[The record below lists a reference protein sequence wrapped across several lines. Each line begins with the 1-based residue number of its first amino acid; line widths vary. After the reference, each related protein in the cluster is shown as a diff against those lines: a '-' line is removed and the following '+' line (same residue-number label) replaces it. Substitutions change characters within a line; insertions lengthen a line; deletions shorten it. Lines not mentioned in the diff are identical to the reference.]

1 LELQGDGSAE
11 RQMDRYRKLDA
22 AKIVSTL
29 ERLQRRIEERFPEA
43 GLAIVG
49 LELTE
54 IARGARAKAVGIA
67 RPNLW
72 LRGGT
77 AVIILAGLVL
87 LYYVGGIIQFKR
99 TSDNL
104 FGVMQGIEASVNLI
118 IVMGA
123 GVLFLSTLEGRW
135 KRHKALADLN
145 ELRNII
151 HVIDMHQLTKDPS
164 TTSQTSSRTK
174 HSPKRNLTP
183 FQLMRYLD
191 YSSEMLS
198 LTAKVAALYGQ
209 SFHDTVVLAT
219 ASDLDQITSN
229 MTNKIW
235 QKINMIQAD
244 ENWKAASTDRAKAR
258 LARADPKNWVRY
270 KKSEGTPE

>member
-1 LELQGDGSAE
+1 
-11 RQMDRYRKLDA
+11 MNRYRKLDSDR
-22 AKIVSTL
+22 IVTTL
-29 ERLQRRIEERFPEA
+29 ERLHRRIVERFPDA
-43 GLAIVG
+43 GLAVVSE
-49 LELTE
+49 ELTE
-54 IARGARAKAVGIA
+54 IARGASSRARRIA

-77 AVIILAGLVL
+77 VAVMVLGLIL

-99 TSDNL
+99 TTENL

-123 GVLFLSTLEGRW
+123 AVLFLSTLERRW
-135 KRHKALADLN
+135 KRREAQGDLN

-151 HVIDMHQLTKDPS
+151 HVIDMHQLTKDPTAS
-164 TTSQTSSRTK
+164 SQVGLRTE
-174 HSPKRNLTP
+174 HSPSHNLTP

-191 YSSEMLS
+191 YCSEMLS

-209 SFHDTVVLAT
+209 SFHDPVVLAT
-219 ASDLDQITSN
+219 AGELDQITTN

-235 QKINMIQAD
+235 QKINMIQSD
-244 ENWKAASTDRAKAR
+244 ENWKTASPERAPTR
-258 LARADPKNWVRY
+258 LANADPEIMADPPN
-270 KKSEGTPE
+270 